1 MFSVQ
6 VGNSKKNSPQIS
18 EFYGNLFSLQIGKQQ
33 LLLICKP
40 ILNLAH
46 YPLLECNISKWWVA
60 FYPLLNYFKVLTV

>member
-33 LLLICKP
+33 LLLICKS

-46 YPLLECNISKWWVA
+46 NPLLKCNISK
-60 FYPLLNYFKVLTV
+60 